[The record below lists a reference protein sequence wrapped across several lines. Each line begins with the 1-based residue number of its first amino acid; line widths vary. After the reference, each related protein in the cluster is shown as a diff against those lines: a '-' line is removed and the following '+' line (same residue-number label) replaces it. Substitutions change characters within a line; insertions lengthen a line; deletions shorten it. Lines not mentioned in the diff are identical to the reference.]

1 MSASCSVDD
10 SLSSARPGSTPDWVV
25 ARSGDATTTFE
36 VSVRSFNLSARN
48 MGLPARVRF
57 ARGDR
62 IFETFFDPA
71 TGLGPD
77 FNATGCNSCHVDN
90 ARQADAVGE
99 GPLGEGPVVHVS
111 APGADIGMPPL
122 DLPGYGVRL
131 QTRSLDGTPEAEISV
146 HWVEVAGTYPD
157 GAGYSLRRPTLE
169 IVGHRGAFPADA
181 QTSLRIPPQVAGP
194 GMLELI
200 AESDIIA
207 AADPSDADS
216 DGISGRVQWTTD
228 SSGRARVGRHGWKA
242 ENFDLV
248 HQTAGALFDDSGI
261 ANSVASPG
269 LPTELSDTELADDA
283 FYVEALAIPAGRDV
297 TDPDIGAGARLF
309 EQVGCSSCHAPV
321 QRTGDF
327 SIPEFANL
335 TIHPFSDL
343 LLHDLGTG
351 LDDHRPVLQAS
362 GAEWRTAP
370 LWGIGLLETVNGQQ
384 SLLHDGR
391 ARNVEE
397 AILWH
402 GGEAQR
408 ITDQFRNL
416 TAHDRELLIGFVN
429 SR

>member
-1 MSASCSVDD
+1 LSAT
-10 SLSSARPGSTPDWVV
+10 SSGPTPDWVV
-25 ARSGDATTTFE
+25 ARAGDATTTFE

-48 MGLPARVRF
+48 MGLQARIRF
-57 ARGDR
+57 AGGDKL
-62 IFETFFDPA
+62 FETFFDGS

-99 GPLGEGPVVHVS
+99 GPLGEGPVIHVS
-111 APGADIGMPPL
+111 APGATIGMPPL

-131 QTRSLDGTPEAEISV
+131 QTRSVDGTPEAEISV
-146 HWVEVAGTYPD
+146 HWTELAGTYPD
-157 GAGYSLRRPTLE
+157 GSAYSLRRPTLD
-169 IVGHRGAFPADA
+169 IVGHRGDFPANA

-194 GMLELI
+194 GMLELVP
-200 AESDIIA
+200 EDDIIA
-207 AADPSDADS
+207 GADPSDADQ

-228 SSGRARVGRHGWKA
+228 AAGRARVGRHGWKA

-269 LPTELSDTELADDA
+269 LPAEMSDTEVADDA

-297 TDPDIGAGARLF
+297 TDPDIAAGARLF
-309 EQVGCSSCHAPV
+309 EQVGCASCHTPV
-321 QRTGDF
+321 LQTGDF

-335 TIHPFSDL
+335 TIYPFTDL
-343 LLHDLGTG
+343 LLHDLGPG

-370 LWGIGLLETVNGQQ
+370 LWGVGLFEIVNGQQ

-391 ARNVEE
+391 ARSVEE

-402 GGEAQR
+402 GGEAQA
-408 ITDQFRNL
+408 TTGQFRNL
-416 TAHDRELLIGFVN
+416 TARDRELLIGFVD